1 MKKEYLT
8 YAIILAGLLI
18 FLHYIWGQ
26 IRVTV
31 DFQELEPFRHSLPV
45 YYKGFKL
52 GHTVKVYPSPDFH
65 TTRVDL
71 KIRLKQLRLPANT
84 RAMIR
89 RKDKKDYI
97 ELIYP
102 DAPYLAKLRNHSLI
116 EGTKGINF
124 ENFMQEQANNGGL
137 DEIKENVNGTIKSA
151 GATFNAL
158 TEMIQ
163 VMTGIMEDARPT
175 INDTVQNV
183 NIASKNLADASYH
196 VQTSLQQGYI
206 NSTLENLERTSR
218 NLVKTT
224 QNITGVT
231 DNVNNNSINLLNCVI
246 KNINTVVSNVNV
258 IVVGLGETL
267 KKRFAGIRL
276 IFGKAIDCSA
286 CDKSKCPTN
295 PSSSSY
301 SKMNGQPPV
310 NP

>member
-26 IRVTV
+26 IRITV
-31 DFQELEPFRHSLPV
+31 DFEELEPFRRSLPV

-89 RKDKKDYI
+89 
-97 ELIYP
+97 
-102 DAPYLAKLRNHSLI
+102 RNHSLI

-295 PSSSSY
+295 PSNSFY